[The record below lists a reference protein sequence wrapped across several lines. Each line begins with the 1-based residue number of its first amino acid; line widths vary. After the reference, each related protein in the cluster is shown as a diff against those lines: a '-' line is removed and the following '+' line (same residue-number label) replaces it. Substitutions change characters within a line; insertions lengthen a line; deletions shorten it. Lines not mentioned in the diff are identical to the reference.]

1 MGAGVVRG
9 HLECYECLELEEEKR
24 GVQEARALGPDL
36 LYTKVRLG
44 PGLGR
49 ANMEEDCHDTL
60 PGGVRP

>member
-1 MGAGVVRG
+1 
-9 HLECYECLELEEEKR
+9 LECYECLELEEEKR